1 MTENINIPVTDTT
14 VVQVILDLAQ
24 ARCRSRLLTVEDI
37 LTACSEAERAF
48 DGLGLTQKNRIGIQ
62 IEASSSEKHFAASYR
77 GIPRATF
84 ARMRRTRDG
93 WRLTAAGRGIN
104 RNMKSSWLATHLPN
118 DDTLARAG
126 ARVLRRGTNGRP
138 RL

>member
-1 MTENINIPVTDTT
+1 MTKNINVPITDTT

-24 ARCRSRLLTVEDI
+24 ARCRSRLLTAEDVHA
-37 LTACSEAERAF
+37 ACREAERAF
-48 DGLGLTQKNRIGIQ
+48 DGLGLTQKERIGIQ
-62 IEASSSEKHFAASYR
+62 IETSSSESHFPAAYR

-84 ARMRRTRDG
+84 ARLRRSQDG

-104 RNMKSSWLATHLPN
+104 RNMKCSWLATHLPS
-118 DDTLARAG
+118 DQILARAG
-126 ARVLRRGTNGRP
+126 ARVLRNGTTGLP